1 VIASLQSGL
10 KAETGNE
17 ELDGILSKCLKPNPG
32 ERPSMR
38 ELRDMLAGYLE
49 KRGRQPRPYA

>member
-1 VIASLQSGL
+1 MIASLQSGL

-17 ELDGILSKCLKPNPG
+17 ELDGIFSKCLKPNPG

-49 KRGRQPRPYA
+49 KRGR